1 MQVLTMTKRKKD
13 PKLKIYKTAVTLFAR
28 YGYAAVGVRDIAKK
42 ADVNIS
48 MISYYFG
55 GKIGVLREIIE
66 HFFDGYIGRIA
77 SIKIES
83 HTTEDTI
90 RAIIDNVVT
99 YIRVNTKEA
108 IIVFGE
114 LPHDVPE
121 ITEMKRE
128 RIRQLVDIMKAL
140 PERMGVAPGD
150 NELKSII
157 GPTLISIA
165 FSNFLFG
172 PLVGKVF
179 DVTFDDKFYTRY
191 VETITTIFLHG
202 VTGLANQGKGS
213 K

>member
-1 MQVLTMTKRKKD
+1 MLKRKKD
-13 PKLKIYKTAVTLFAR
+13 PKQKIYKTAVSLFAR

-55 GKIGVLREIIE
+55 GKMGVLREIIE

-77 SIKIES
+77 SIKIGTRS
-83 HTTEDTI
+83 TEDIIEAIIGNVVAYI
-90 RAIIDNVVT
+90 RA
-99 YIRVNTKEA
+99 NTKEA

-128 RIRQLVDIMKAL
+128 RIRRLVDIMKEL
-140 PERMGVAPGD
+140 PERMGVAPDD

-179 DVTFDDKFYTRY
+179 DVAFDDAFYERY
-191 VETITTIFLHG
+191 IKTISTIFLYG
-202 VTGLANQGKGS
+202 VTGLANQSKGS